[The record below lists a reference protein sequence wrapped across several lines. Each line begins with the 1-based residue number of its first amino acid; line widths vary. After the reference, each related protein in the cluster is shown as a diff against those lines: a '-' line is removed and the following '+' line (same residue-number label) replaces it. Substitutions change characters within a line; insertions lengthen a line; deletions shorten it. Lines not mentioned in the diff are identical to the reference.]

1 MKLPPYPS
9 YKASGVEWLG
19 DLPDPWAVKRARFS
33 VAVNPRSRRLTALGP
48 DDEVSFLPMDNVG
61 EYGGLRLDQTRQL
74 ADIGAG
80 YTEFDDGDVVIAKI
94 TPCFENGK
102 GALASGLT
110 NGMAFGTTELHVLR
124 PGQAVDR
131 RFLFYFTISRCFRSV
146 GEGEMYGAGGQKRV
160 PPEFCKNVALPLP
173 PAEDQCAIADFLDR
187 ETARIDALIAK
198 KRTLIERLQ
207 EKRTALISR
216 TVTRGLP
223 PAAAR
228 AAGLDPNP
236 KLKPSGIDWLGDIPE
251 HWHSKPL
258 KHVTDFVNGMAFKP
272 EDWSQEGTPIIRIE
286 NLNGGSDFNCFEG
299 DVPAKF
305 HVQKGNLLFGWSGNR
320 GTSFGPFL
328 WWREGLHYL
337 NQHIFRLTD
346 LKCEKGWLYWC
357 LKAVTKTIEDEAHGI
372 IGMVHVTRGKLGGVH
387 VPVLPL
393 SEQKA
398 IAAYLDEA
406 TARLDGLVEKA
417 TAAVERLQEYRIAVI
432 TAAVTGK
439 VDVRSL
445 VS

>member
-19 DLPDPWAVKRARFS
+19 DVPTHWDAYPLKRRCLIVNGGTPSSGEEAYWDGGIAWITPEDLGKNPAKVISETRRTLSPEGLENCGARLVS
-33 VAVNPRSRRLTALGP
+33 RNSVVLSTRAPIGHVAVTSLEACTNQGCRALVPGGARANADFLYYSLIASR
-48 DDEVSFLPMDNVG
+48 
-61 EYGGLRLDQTRQL
+61 
-74 ADIGAG
+74 
-80 YTEFDDGDVVIAKI
+80 VVLQAA
-94 TPCFENGK
+94 GK
-102 GALASGLT
+102 GTTFMELSAGNLGLHALP
-110 NGMAFGTTELHVLR
+110 F
-124 PGQAVDR
+124 
-131 RFLFYFTISRCFRSV
+131 
-146 GEGEMYGAGGQKRV
+146 
-160 PPEFCKNVALPLP
+160 PPE
-173 PAEDQCAIADFLDR
+173 AEQRSIADFLDR
-187 ETARIDALIAK
+187 ETAKIDALIAK

-236 KLKPSGIDWLGDIPE
+236 KFKPSGIDWLGDIPK

-305 HVQKGNLLFGWSGNR
+305 HVQKGDLLFGWSGNR

-387 VPVLPL
+387 VPVLPP

-406 TARLDGLVEKA
+406 TAHLDGLVEKA